1 MIQFLC
7 PGCQQSFTVDNS
19 RANSIGTCPKCS
31 SRFYVPESPD
41 APAPPP
47 PLPVRKSMQPAEPVT
62 LKRHRYEDEETRRN
76 SRKRTEDWDEDEED
90 DEPARK
96 TKKRRSKKKKT
107 LSFFDAGNSF
117 SVFLLGYVGLSILIM
132 MLSFAVPSAIFVPLV
147 LAWLVAS
154 SAGLWF
160 TILTFQDS
168 LETGLLC
175 MFIPFYGLFYLITNF
190 DYVKKSFYL
199 SLVSMLMMFMSVLV
213 MAKHFKIANL
223 AV

>member
-47 PLPVRKSMQPAEPVT
+47 PPPVRKSPKPLELVT

-76 SRKRTEDWDEDEED
+76 SRKRTEDWDDDEDEDEED

-96 TKKRRSKKKKT
+96 TKKRRSKKKKP

-154 SAGLWF
+154 GAGLWF

-168 LETGLLC
+168 LALQRS
-175 MFIPFYGLFYLITNF
+175 IR
-190 DYVKKSFYL
+190 
-199 SLVSMLMMFMSVLV
+199 
-213 MAKHFKIANL
+213 
-223 AV
+223 

>member
-47 PLPVRKSMQPAEPVT
+47 PLPVRKSPKPVEPVT
-62 LKRHRYEDEETRRN
+62 LKRHRHEDDEPRRN
-76 SRKRTEDWDEDEED
+76 SRKRTDDWDDEEED
-90 DEPARK
+90 DEPIRK
-96 TKKRRSKKKKT
+96 TKRRSKKKKS

-117 SVFLLGYVGLSILIM
+117 SLFLLGYVGLSILLM
-132 MLSFAVPSAIFVPLV
+132 MLSFAVPSAVFVPMV
-147 LAWLVAS
+147 LGWLVAS
-154 SAGLWF
+154 CAGLWF

-168 LETGLLC
+168 LEAGLLC
-175 MFIPFYGLFYLITNF
+175 LFVPFYGLFYLITNF

-199 SLVSMLMMFMSVLV
+199 SVVSMLMMFMSFLM
-213 MAKHFKIANL
+213 MAKHFNLANL
-223 AV
+223 AR

>member
-7 PGCQQSFTVDNS
+7 PGCQQSFTVDSS

-47 PLPVRKSMQPAEPVT
+47 PLPVRKSPKPVEPVT
-62 LKRHRYEDEETRRN
+62 LKRHRYEDDEPRRN
-76 SRKRTEDWDEDEED
+76 SRQRTEDWDDDDEED
-90 DEPARK
+90 DEPIRK
-96 TKKRRSKKKKT
+96 TKRRSKKKKP

-117 SVFLLGYVGLSILIM
+117 SVFLLGYVGLSILLM
-132 MLSFAVPSAIFVPLV
+132 MLSFAVPSAVFVPMV
-147 LAWLVAS
+147 LGWLVAS
-154 SAGLWF
+154 CAGLWF

-168 LETGLLC
+168 IEAGLLC
-175 MFIPFYGLFYLITNF
+175 LFVPFYGLFYLISNF

-199 SLVSMLMMFMSVLV
+199 SLVSMLMMLMSLLV
-213 MAKHFKIANL
+213 MAKHFNL
-223 AV
+223 AR

>member
-47 PLPVRKSMQPAEPVT
+47 PLPVRKSPKPVEPVT
-62 LKRHRYEDEETRRN
+62 LKRHRYEDDEPRRN
-76 SRKRTEDWDEDEED
+76 SRQRTEDWDDDDEED
-90 DEPARK
+90 DEPIRK
-96 TKKRRSKKKKT
+96 TKRRSKKKKP

-117 SVFLLGYVGLSILIM
+117 SVFLLGYVGLSILLM
-132 MLSFAVPSAIFVPLV
+132 MLSFAVPSAVFVPMV
-147 LAWLVAS
+147 LGWLVAS
-154 SAGLWF
+154 CAGLWF

-168 LETGLLC
+168 IEAGLLC
-175 MFIPFYGLFYLITNF
+175 LFVPFYGLFYLISNF

-199 SLVSMLMMFMSVLV
+199 SLVSMLMMLMSLLV
-213 MAKHFKIANL
+213 MAKHFNL
-223 AV
+223 AR

>member
-47 PLPVRKSMQPAEPVT
+47 PLPVRKSPKPVEPVT
-62 LKRHRYEDEETRRN
+62 LKRHRHEDDEPRRN
-76 SRKRTEDWDEDEED
+76 SRKRTDDWDDEEED
-90 DEPARK
+90 DEPIRK
-96 TKKRRSKKKKT
+96 TKRRSKKKKS

-117 SVFLLGYVGLSILIM
+117 SLFLLGYVGLSILM
-132 MLSFAVPSAIFVPLV
+132 MLLSFAVPQAIFLPMV

-154 SAGLWF
+154 GAGLWF

-168 LETGLLC
+168 LEAGLLC
-175 MFIPFYGLFYLITNF
+175 LFVPFYGLFYLITNF

-199 SLVSMLMMFMSVLV
+199 SVVSMLMMFMSFLM
-213 MAKHFKIANL
+213 MAKHFNLANL
-223 AV
+223 AR

>member
-47 PLPVRKSMQPAEPVT
+47 PLPVRKSPKPVEPVT
-62 LKRHRYEDEETRRN
+62 LKRHRYEDDEPRRN
-76 SRKRTEDWDEDEED
+76 SRQRTEDWDDDDEED
-90 DEPARK
+90 DEPIRK
-96 TKKRRSKKKKT
+96 TKRRSKKKKP

-117 SVFLLGYVGLSILIM
+117 SVFLLGYVGLSILLM
-132 MLSFAVPSAIFVPLV
+132 MLSFAVPSAVFVPMV
-147 LAWLVAS
+147 LGWFVAS
-154 SAGLWF
+154 CAGLWF

-168 LETGLLC
+168 IEAGLLC
-175 MFIPFYGLFYLITNF
+175 LFVPFYGLFYLISNF

-199 SLVSMLMMFMSVLV
+199 SLVSMLMMLMSLLV
-213 MAKHFKIANL
+213 MAKHFNL
-223 AV
+223 AR